1 MTVPGDRRAD
11 ATETGVRVDQL
22 QALAE
27 NIRALRA
34 THGLSLSQL
43 AERSG
48 IAKATLFKIDRC
60 QTNPTLDTLTAIADT
75 FDVTVIDLL
84 TMAPSPVVDVV
95 HAGEGLD
102 LSDDQ
107 SKGEVLRSQVI
118 GAGTLEIHSQRFRV
132 GGAEVSHSHGA
143 GTREH
148 VLVHAGTIRLG
159 PIGHEVD
166 VSAGDYVTYLADCP
180 HRWQAVSDEAHVW
193 IVHTSP
199 RAAAF
204 IDG

>member
-1 MTVPGDRRAD
+1 M
-11 ATETGVRVDQL
+11 DQL

-34 THGLSLSQL
+34 MHGLSLSQL

-48 IAKATLFKIDRC
+48 IAKATLFKIERG
-60 QTNPTLDTLTAIADT
+60 QTNPTLDTLTAIAET

-95 HAGEGLD
+95 HAGEGVD
-102 LSDDQ
+102 MSDDV
-107 SKGEVLRSQVI
+107 SRGEILRSQVI
-118 GAGTLEIHSQRFRV
+118 GAGTLEIHSQTFRV
-132 GGAEVSHSHGA
+132 GASEVSNSHGA
-143 GTREH
+143 GAREH
-148 VLVHAGTIRLG
+148 VLVHSGTIELG
-159 PIGHEVD
+159 PVGHEVE

-180 HRWQAVSDEAHVW
+180 HRWHAIGNDAHVW
-193 IVHTSP
+193 IIHTYP

-204 IDG
+204 IEG